1 MDDFRGAPDLTTG
14 ENTAIP
20 CAGSFDIPRFTF
32 LISLAR
38 EWGSIIDVKR
48 IAEAGGASRAAY
60 FVSDSTGITAE
71 TLGSA
76 LLANFPGLSFQRSTV
91 PFVDTVLGARK
102 VAVDISRAPQG
113 PVGTIV
119 FATVKSE
126 AILAEFRNSGA
137 LVVDLLGGHLRE
149 LEVALGTT
157 ASEQLGQYHGVGDI
171 ERYFARMRAVEYAIE
186 HDDGQSMR
194 ALDIADVIVIAPSR
208 CGKTPTTMYLA
219 LQYGLLVANYPLTD
233 DDFPSD
239 GLPFTVSRFAD
250 KCFGLTTTPLRLSQ
264 VRHERRPS
272 STYASLAQCTLELR
286 RAEDLYR
293 RNRVPFLNSSTKS
306 VEEMSAVIMQSMRLR
321 S

>member
-1 MDDFRGAPDLTTG
+1 MGDALPSPL
-14 ENTAIP
+14 P
-20 CAGSFDIPRFTF
+20 
-32 LISLAR
+32 
-38 EWGSIIDVKR
+38 K
-48 IAEAGGASRAAY
+48 RAAY

-76 LLANFPGLSFQRSTV
+76 LLANFPGVAFQRHTV
-91 PFVDTVLGARK
+91 PFVDSIDGAK
-102 VAVDISRAPQG
+102 NLVGDIERAADRGEEPL
-113 PVGTIV
+113 V
-119 FATVKSE
+119 FATVKSAE
-126 AILAEFRNSGA
+126 ILGA
-137 LVVDLLGGHLRE
+137 LIDSRATVIDLLGGHLRE
-149 LEVALGTT
+149 LEAALGST

-171 ERYFARMRAVEYAIE
+171 ERYFQRMRAVEYAIE

-194 ALDIADVIVIAPSR
+194 ALDIADVIIIAPSR

-239 GLPFTVSRFAD
+239 GLPNTVARYVD

-272 STYASLAQCTLELR
+272 STYSSLAQCTLELR

>member
-1 MDDFRGAPDLTTG
+1 M
-14 ENTAIP
+14 
-20 CAGSFDIPRFTF
+20 
-32 LISLAR
+32 
-38 EWGSIIDVKR
+38 
-48 IAEAGGASRAAY
+48 
-60 FVSDSTGITAE
+60 SDSTGITAE

-76 LLANFPGLSFQRSTV
+76 LLANFPGMVFQRHTV
-91 PFVDTVLGARK
+91 PFVDTLEGARNAAAD
-102 VAVDISRAPQG
+102 VRRAEQSGAVP
-113 PVGTIV
+113 IV
-119 FATVKSE
+119 FATVKSAE
-126 AILAEFRNSGA
+126 LLAEFEASGA
-137 LVVDLLGGHLRE
+137 VVIDLLGGHLRE
-149 LEVALGTT
+149 LEAALGST
-157 ASEQLGQYHGVGDI
+157 ASEQLGQFHQVGDI
-171 ERYFARMRAVEYAIE
+171 ELYFARMRAVEYAIE

-194 ALDIADVIVIAPSR
+194 ALDIADVIIIAPSR

-239 GLPFTVSRFAD
+239 GLPRTVSKHAA

-264 VRHERRPS
+264 VRHERRPN

>member
-1 MDDFRGAPDLTTG
+1 MSNETG
-14 ENTAIP
+14 
-20 CAGSFDIPRFTF
+20 G
-32 LISLAR
+32 
-38 EWGSIIDVKR
+38 
-48 IAEAGGASRAAY
+48 RAAY

-76 LLANFPGLSFQRSTV
+76 LLANFPGVTFHRYTI
-91 PFVDTVLGARK
+91 PFIDTVDGARN
-102 VAVDISRAPQG
+102 VARNIREHVQAGRQPIAFTTIKSNDILNELRA
-113 PVGTIV
+113 
-119 FATVKSE
+119 
-126 AILAEFRNSGA
+126 SGA
-137 LVVDLLGGHLRE
+137 FLIDLLSGHLTE
-149 LEVALGTT
+149 LEDALGTT

-194 ALDIADVIVIAPSR
+194 ALDIADVIIVAPSR

-239 GLPFTVSRFAD
+239 GLPSAVAHYLD

-264 VRHERRPS
+264 VRHERRPN
-272 STYASLAQCTLELR
+272 STYSSLAQCMLELR

>member
-1 MDDFRGAPDLTTG
+1 VTECRKESSID
-14 ENTAIP
+14 AITNRP
-20 CAGSFDIPRFTF
+20 QPRPE
-32 LISLAR
+32 AR
-38 EWGSIIDVKR
+38 
-48 IAEAGGASRAAY
+48 RAAY

-76 LLANFPGLSFQRSTV
+76 LLANFPGVAFQRHTV
-91 PFVDTVLGARK
+91 PFVDTAAGAGNV
-102 VAVDISRAPQG
+102 VAIIEQAARDGAAP
-113 PVGTIV
+113 II
-119 FATVKSE
+119 FATVKSTE
-126 AILAEFRNSGA
+126 ILAMLQSSGA
-137 LVVDLLGGHLRE
+137 VLIDLLGGHLTE
-149 LEVALGTT
+149 LEDALGTT
-157 ASEQLGQYHGVGDI
+157 ASEQLGQFHGVGDI

-186 HDDGQSMR
+186 HDDGQSER
-194 ALDIADVIVIAPSR
+194 ALDIADVIIIAPSR

-239 GLPFTVSRFAD
+239 GLPSIVAPYVE

-272 STYASLAQCTLELR
+272 STYSSLAQCTLELR

>member
-1 MDDFRGAPDLTTG
+1 MSGSAHVER
-14 ENTAIP
+14 
-20 CAGSFDIPRFTF
+20 AGLDA
-32 LISLAR
+32 AR
-38 EWGSIIDVKR
+38 S
-48 IAEAGGASRAAY
+48 ASAGPERRAHPRAAY

-76 LLANFPGLSFQRSTV
+76 LLANFPGISFQRHTI
-91 PFVDTVLGARK
+91 PFVDTAEGARN
-102 VAVDISRAPQG
+102 VVRDIQRAQHEGHEP
-113 PVGTIV
+113 IV
-119 FATVKSE
+119 FATVKS
-126 AILAEFRNSGA
+126 AEVLSELSGSGA
-137 LVVDLLGGHLRE
+137 VLIDLLGGHLTE
-149 LEVALGTT
+149 LEDALGTT

-194 ALDIADVIVIAPSR
+194 ALDIADVIIIAPSR

-239 GLPFTVSRFAD
+239 GLPSTVKRYASR
-250 KCFGLTTTPLRLSQ
+250 CFGLTTRPLRLSQ
-264 VRHERRPS
+264 VRHERRPN
-272 STYASLAQCTLELR
+272 STYSSLAQCTLELR

>member
-1 MDDFRGAPDLTTG
+1 MK
-14 ENTAIP
+14 ETAIE
-20 CAGSFDIPRFTF
+20 SSIKMDLPRA
-32 LISLAR
+32 SSNSS
-38 EWGSIIDVKR
+38 GR
-48 IAEAGGASRAAY
+48 IAY

-76 LLANFPGLSFQRSTV
+76 LLANFPGIAFQRHTV
-91 PFVDTVLGARK
+91 PFVDTVDGARD
-102 VAVDISRAPQG
+102 VVADVRSAVDGGHAP
-113 PVGTIV
+113 IV
-119 FATVKSE
+119 FATVKSP
-126 AILAEFRNSGA
+126 AIFDELSTSGA
-137 LVVDLLGGHLRE
+137 VVIDLLGGHLRE
-149 LEVALGTT
+149 LESALGSS
-157 ASEQLGQYHGVGDI
+157 ASEQLGQFHGVGDI
-171 ERYFARMRAVEYAIE
+171 EQYFARMRAVEYAIE
-186 HDDGQSMR
+186 HDDGQSGR
-194 ALDIADVIVIAPSR
+194 ALDIADVIIVAPSR

-239 GLPFTVSRFAD
+239 GLPGTVSRYVD

-272 STYASLAQCTLELR
+272 STYSSLAQCTLELR

-321 S
+321 A

>member
-1 MDDFRGAPDLTTG
+1 MRGETGQDVPCSPAPAYT
-14 ENTAIP
+14 
-20 CAGSFDIPRFTF
+20 
-32 LISLAR
+32 
-38 EWGSIIDVKR
+38 
-48 IAEAGGASRAAY
+48 RAAY

-76 LLANFPGLSFQRSTV
+76 LLANFPGVDFQRHTI
-91 PFVDTVLGARK
+91 PFVDSVAGARN
-102 VAVDISRAPQG
+102 VVRDIQSASED
-113 PVGTIV
+113 GTDPIV
-119 FATVKSE
+119 FATVKS
-126 AILAEFRNSGA
+126 ASILHEFDVSGA
-137 LVVDLLGGHLRE
+137 VVIDLLGGHLRE
-149 LEVALGTT
+149 LEATLGST
-157 ASEQLGQYHGVGDI
+157 ASEQLGQFHGLGDI
-171 ERYFARMRAVEYAIE
+171 EHYFARMRAVEYAIE
-186 HDDGQSMR
+186 HDDGQSER
-194 ALDIADVIVIAPSR
+194 ALDIADVILIAPSR

-239 GLPFTVSRFAD
+239 GLPRTVTRFAS

-264 VRHERRPS
+264 VRHERRPN
-272 STYASLAQCTLELR
+272 STYSSLAQCTLELR

>member
-1 MDDFRGAPDLTTG
+1 MSSPDLMG
-14 ENTAIP
+14 ESGDLMTPDRSA
-20 CAGSFDIPRFTF
+20 ATSVDGAARPR
-32 LISLAR
+32 A
-38 EWGSIIDVKR
+38 
-48 IAEAGGASRAAY
+48 RAAF

-76 LLANFPGLSFQRSTV
+76 LLANFPGVPFLRHTI
-91 PFVDTVLGARK
+91 PFVDTVEGAHA
-102 VAVDISRAPQG
+102 VASDIQRVID
-113 PVGTIV
+113 VGTQPVV
-119 FATVKSE
+119 FTTVKSADILE
-126 AILAEFRNSGA
+126 ALQIPGA
-137 LVVDLLGGHLRE
+137 VVVDLLGGHLTE
-149 LEVALGTT
+149 LEVALGTSR
-157 ASEQLGQYHGVGDI
+157 SEQLGQFHGVGDI

-186 HDDGQSMR
+186 HDDGQSGR
-194 ALDIADVIVIAPSR
+194 ALDIADVIIIAPSR

-233 DDFPSD
+233 DDFPTD
-239 GLPFTVSRFAD
+239 DLPRTVNRFAA

-264 VRHERRPS
+264 VRHERRPDS
-272 STYASLAQCTLELR
+272 VYSSLAQCTLELR